1 MDFPFPGFLPPEF
14 GESGPWWFTFYQ
26 TPDIPELLIEGKER
40 EYLSSFMK
48 GLAYN
53 PSVFT
58 EQDIDV
64 FANHAMAPGGLRS
77 QLEHFR
83 AFPLDAEQ
91 NKVSAT
97 NKITI
102 PVLVLGGDI
111 YPALG
116 GDYPANM
123 GLSSTQA
130 LASNVT
136 GMIVPLSGH
145 WIPEEQPKF
154 VIEQL
159 AMFFNQ

>member
-1 MDFPFPGFLPPEF
+1 
-14 GESGPWWFTFYQ
+14 
-26 TPDIPELLIEGKER
+26 
-40 EYLSSFMK
+40 
-48 GLAYN
+48 
-53 PSVFT
+53 
-58 EQDIDV
+58 
-64 FANHAMAPGGLRS
+64 MAPGGLRS

-83 AFPLDAEQ
+83 AFPLDAKQ
-91 NKVSAT
+91 NKVSAM

-130 LASNVT
+130 LSSNVT

-159 AMFFNQ
+159 AMFLTSKFIHRLGLIASVILYLHDTRIHYFGLGRLGKDVTRVGN